1 MQLATKARFEEL
13 QAKIGRSEQELDE
26 LITSREKELKD
37 FEAEKSE
44 LAAVCKT
51 FGAVMATVVEELIT
65 NWRAY
70 APIVGTRTDAIV
82 QALEFFTETAILSE
96 EDKNRL
102 TGFVQ
107 QQQQDDEVELDW
119 WGTSSKADGVLKLLD
134 DLKEKADSKLRNLC
148 RVEQKAADS
157 FDGLKR
163 SLTASLNADI
173 GAAGQG
179 QGRQL
184 VDDVEIL
191 VTADG
196 YVVKQG
202 EQTLA
207 VSSSDLGRMSALRIA
222 RLCLEHCEE
231 GATWDKVM
239 FMRDEMYRVAIGKK
253 ARTV

>member
-1 MQLATKARFEEL
+1 
-13 QAKIGRSEQELDE
+13 
-26 LITSREKELKD
+26 
-37 FEAEKSE
+37 
-44 LAAVCKT
+44 
-51 FGAVMATVVEELIT
+51 MATFVEELIT
-65 NWRAY
+65 NSRAY
-70 APIVGTRTDAIV
+70 ARVVGTRTDAIV
-82 QALEFFTETAILSE
+82 QALDFFTEIAILSK
-96 EDKNRL
+96 EDKDRL

-107 QQQQDDEVELDW
+107 QQQQQDDAEVELDW
-119 WGTSSKADGVLKLLD
+119 WGDKQSKADAVLRLLD
-134 DLKEKADSKLRNLC
+134 DMKEKADSKLRNLC

-157 FDGLKR
+157 FDRLKR

-191 VTADG
+191 ITADG

-239 FMRDEMYRVAIGKK
+239 VMRDEMYRVAIGKK